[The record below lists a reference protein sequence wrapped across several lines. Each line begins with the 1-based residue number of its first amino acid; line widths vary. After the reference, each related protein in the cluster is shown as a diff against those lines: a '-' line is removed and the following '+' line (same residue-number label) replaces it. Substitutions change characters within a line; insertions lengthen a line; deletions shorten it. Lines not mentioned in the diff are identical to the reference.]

1 MIILILILIKM
12 QTFIDIF
19 LEKSYKINKNYNSYF
34 LKHKAEEFLKRYV
47 PMDELIDS
55 MINN

>member
-1 MIILILILIKM
+1 M

-34 LKHKAEEFLKRYV
+34 WKQRQTQWFIFKYL
-47 PMDELIDS
+47 
-55 MINN
+55 